1 MQTPYIQR
9 MVNLEP
15 LDYRIVRRLAER
27 KGLGKR
33 GFSAA
38 LRLIVREWDYLTR
51 DRADSTADSASD
63 SLRRGDGT
71 SPIIRDWS
79 RMNAGNGDAVA
90 LQRTTDPPDADTII
104 TDLRDHIA

>member
-38 LRLIVREWDYLTR
+38 LRLIVREWDYFTR

-63 SLRRGDGT
+63 SLRQGDVP

-79 RMNAGNGDAVA
+79 RLNAEAR
-90 LQRTTDPPDADTII
+90 QRAIDSPDADTII
-104 TDLRDHIA
+104 TDLRDSHIA

>member
-1 MQTPYIQR
+1 MHTPYIQR

-38 LRLIVREWDYLTR
+38 LRLCCIEP
-51 DRADSTADSASD
+51 ASVI
-63 SLRRGDGT
+63 S
-71 SPIIRDWS
+71 
-79 RMNAGNGDAVA
+79 
-90 LQRTTDPPDADTII
+90 
-104 TDLRDHIA
+104 